1 MKNLLE
7 SWNAYLAEDKKD
19 PLYKQKT
26 FNMFVLLRID
36 TDKGG
41 NRDQIK
47 NDLRAIPEV
56 LTARVVEPHEGGVQ
70 KDFGTHSFSTMKL
83 RVRVPPEQEEYS
95 LAARIATDINTEADE
110 THQWR
115 RGIHVKDWRT
125 EVAKELREY
134 GWQSSEH
141 KKDLKRDSAE
151 LTKGGPQK
159 KGGAPFNRSDP
170 ESDWESAPPGAPG
183 GLEEGEDW
191 DAFKN
196 KLQNVADVFR
206 PSQWKEPSGGKPTP
220 PPKKPETSPVDWEEL
235 ETSPVDW
242 AEEAGKLNYEDIISE
257 PPTSPTPPYPR
268 SNPEDEPPLSYD
280 DWIEREATQIY
291 KYGDL
296 DLPALDPDHKHRLK
310 NWRYEKNYVD
320 AQHDAHIRAWEM
332 KDAELIGNDIY
343 DFRVPMTDTAYG
355 TSPAGTSR
363 INPVS
368 KRKQTHGGVD
378 FGARINTKRAAEAY
392 VTDAGKSIGPYGD
405 KKHGFSTTLEGEGIG
420 REWKLASEQEL
431 ELMKK
436 EWQKEHDPK
445 DFPEPASEEEYATR
459 RKAGR
464 GIRGKYEKLLIKVR
478 ERIYAP
484 MNFEVTKIKSDPY
497 PGQKRG
503 LGNTVE
509 GRYYNNRTGE
519 FMRVIFAHM
528 PEAPTHYEV
537 GAVLKRDDMVGRIGK
552 TGHADGKHLH
562 MEIRKE
568 TPEETRNM
576 ILRHAETFDVGKSQV
591 SFPTKQQLADY
602 AEDIRD
608 SQRKDRGAPTWGRW
622 KEKHSRAWQDEY
634 QDILAQRYAE
644 EEEER
649 RAASPRSPKTSPVF
663 PDDWEETTPVDWAD
677 DYDKKLKETAGKQPR
692 RSNIL
697 EEEEKLDALKKR
709 VARWRNR
716 WHDRR
721 DALRMREAAERSS
734 KKTKI
739 KIRPGSGEL
748 ITSFEVQSRLNPEIW
763 RGDKIHPEI
772 RERLREIAEE
782 FIEKLDLTNVEIKDI
797 ILTGSLAN
805 YNWSKYSDLDVHIVI
820 DFKDVAEDEGLV
832 KKYFDAVRSNW
843 NRNHDIKV
851 KGYEVEL
858 YVQDDDEKHAS
869 TGIYSLPSDA
879 WVLKPSREQKEIDKV
894 NIFKKARHIMRE
906 IDKVE
911 KHLDRR
917 EYDTALA
924 TGQRVKDKIKKMRR
938 GGLERGGVYSTE
950 NLAFKVLRRGGYMG
964 KLFNAVG
971 TAYDAQ
977 RSLAEQE

>member
-36 TDKGG
+36 ADKGG

-83 RVRVPPEQEEYS
+83 RVRIPPEQEEYS

-134 GWQSSEH
+134 GWQSAEH
-141 KKDLKRDSAE
+141 KEDLKRDSAE

-159 KGGAPFNRSDP
+159 KGGAPYDQDP

-183 GLEEGEDW
+183 GLEEGENW

-206 PSQWKEPSGGKPTP
+206 PSQWKEPSGGKLTP
-220 PPKKPETSPVDWEEL
+220 PPKKPETSPVDRVE
-235 ETSPVDW
+235 P
-242 AEEAGKLNYEDIISE
+242 EDPSE
-257 PPTSPTPPYPR
+257 PPTSPESTPPAALQ
-268 SNPEDEPPLSYD
+268 DEWDPVDPPPTYD
-280 DWIEREATQIY
+280 DWITREAISLY
-291 KYGDL
+291 KFPEL
-296 DLPALDPDHKHRLK
+296 EALDPDHLHRLSK
-310 NWRYEKNYVD
+310 WNYEKNYVD
-320 AQHDAHIRAWEM
+320 AQHDAHILAWEL
-332 KDAELIGNDIY
+332 KDAELIGNGLD
-343 DFRVPMTDTAYG
+343 DFRVPLTDTSYG
-355 TSPAGTSR
+355 SSKAGTPR
-363 INPVS
+363 KNPVS
-368 KRKQTHGGVD
+368 GRLQTHGGVD
-378 FGARINTKRAAEAY
+378 LGIRNKTYKFEKDYGAEEH
-392 VTDAGKSIGPYGD
+392 D
-405 KKHGFSTTLEGEGIG
+405 FSTTLKPKGAG
-420 REWKLASEQEL
+420 RHWLPASEQEL

-436 EWQKEHDPK
+436 EWQKEHGDK
-445 DFPEPASEEEYATR
+445 SLPEPASAEVYA
-459 RKAGR
+459 KGQAAGPHER
-464 GIRGKYEKLLIKVR
+464 LLIKVR

-484 MNFEVTKIKSDPY
+484 MNFEVTRITSDPF

-503 LGNTVE
+503 LGNTTE
-509 GRYYNNRTGE
+509 GRYFDNRRQE

-537 GAVLKRDDMVGRIGK
+537 GAILKRDDIVGRVGR
-552 TGHADGKHLH
+552 TGHADGDHLH

-576 ILRHAETFDVGKSQV
+576 ILRHAYTFGVGKSQV

-608 SQRKDRGAPTWGRW
+608 SKKTPRWGRW
-622 KEKHSRAWQDEY
+622 NKKYYRRWQDEY
-634 QDILAQRYAE
+634 QDILTQRRARAE
-644 EEEER
+644 EEEV
-649 RAASPRSPKTSPVF
+649 RAVQP
-663 PDDWEETTPVDWAD
+663 EEE
-677 DYDKKLKETAGKQPR
+677 LKEAGISQSSKRIGIKTQ

-716 WHDRR
+716 WIGRTH
-721 DALRMREAAERSS
+721 APGMREAADRRPE
-734 KKTKI
+734 KTKI
-739 KIRPGSGEL
+739 KIKPRSGEL
-748 ITSFEVQSRLNPEIW
+748 ITSFEVQSRLNPEVW
-763 RGDKIHPEI
+763 KGDKIYPEI

-782 FIEKLDLTNVEIKDI
+782 FIEKLDLTNVEIRDI

-820 DFKDVAEDEGLV
+820 DFKDVAADEGLV

-869 TGIYSLPSDA
+869 TGIYSLLSDG

-894 NIFKKARHIMRE
+894 NVFKKARHIMRE

-911 KHLDRR
+911 KHLNQR
-917 EYDTALA
+917 EYNTALE

-964 KLFNAVG
+964 KLLNAVG